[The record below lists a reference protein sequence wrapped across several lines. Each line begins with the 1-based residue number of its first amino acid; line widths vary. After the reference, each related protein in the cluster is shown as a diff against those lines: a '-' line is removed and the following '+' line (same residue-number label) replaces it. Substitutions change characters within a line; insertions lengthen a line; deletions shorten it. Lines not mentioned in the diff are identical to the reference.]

1 LGDDTLGA
9 SERAHGRELSMSV
22 GQDGGDVAKAEIT
35 KPEGVKPEGA
45 AGAALPV
52 NVGEGGKVAP
62 VEGGAKSD
70 VAVKAEGAA
79 KPSVVEGAR
88 EEQSLGTASGAPG
101 LPVTTTQAVAG
112 CAMLLGVLLIGCAV
126 KQKLSG
132 GGKKVMRAAAPV
144 AWPQEAEML
153 RDIRELTDRLANE
166 LDAKAERLE
175 KLLKA
180 AEQRA
185 NALQTLPA
193 QHRIVETK
201 PEVRRGAAGGPT
213 AADGPYREVYDLADQ
228 GLSVLEIAQ
237 RLDKPT
243 GQVGLILNLRKG
255 TVAL

>member
-1 LGDDTLGA
+1 MGA
-9 SERAHGRELSMSV
+9 LERAHGRERRMSV
-22 GQDGGDVAKAEIT
+22 GQEGGGGVKAESA
-35 KPEGVKPEGA
+35 KPEGA
-45 AGAALPV
+45 AGAALPAKV
-52 NVGEGGKVAP
+52 EEGGKVAP
-62 VEGGAKSD
+62 VEGAAKSD
-70 VAVKAEGAA
+70 VAVKPESVA
-79 KPSVVEGAR
+79 KPLVVEGAR

-112 CAMLLGVLLIGCAV
+112 CAMLLGVLLIGYAV
-126 KQKLSG
+126 RQKLSG
-132 GGKKVMRAAAPV
+132 GRKAAARAAAAPM

-153 RDIRELTDRLANE
+153 RDIRELTDRLAVE

-175 KLLKA
+175 KLLKM

-185 NALQTLPA
+185 KMLETLPS

-201 PEVRRGAAGGPT
+201 PEVRRGAAAGAQGSGPT